1 MRLKQQHQA
10 RHDDLFRA
18 HLDQIINMKHE
29 LVALADRVD
38 WAWLDEQLAGYF
50 SDQGRSADAYFWA

>member
-50 SDQGRSADAYFWA
+50 WA